1 MDKKINLFF
10 LLCIPLRLLLVYIA
24 YILPL
29 NKLKYMGYLM
39 LIPSIGFGNSFLK
52 YKKGDKGAF
61 GGNVWWNNYRL
72 IHSFSYAMF
81 SIQAFLQYNKA
92 WMILFIDAILGLI
105 FFINKYCYSVSIQI
119 STF

>member
-52 YKKGDKGAF
+52 YKKEKEIKEHLEEMF
-61 GGNVWWNNYRL
+61 GG
-72 IHSFSYAMF
+72 I
-81 SIQAFLQYNKA
+81 I
-92 WMILFIDAILGLI
+92 IG
-105 FFINKYCYSVSIQI
+105 
-119 STF
+119 